1 MNRILLLLLVSL
13 KMTPAFKWRQ
23 DIICITRGY
32 YLKFDNIISYRKN
45 RYRNIVEKKLFR
57 IFLRRLNFRK
67 KTSRWL
73 FLGGFPPALSF
84 ARAKG
89 HQVSLF
95 RSARLNGR
103 ARTRYWPRELYSS
116 IVLFLVQYVLAFLA
130 TTALPHRP
138 LHLAKPTTTTNTT
151 NITVTT
157 ANSISASTA
166 PVKRSPVKYSVHMT
180 VHHPPTSGAAA
191 AARPE
196 RGVKENLGQRC
207 RGANDGAQAKLAR
220 GHPVAAAAAAG
231 DDPSSKSSLD
241 TRSASNRAATTAVQA
256 SK

>member
-1 MNRILLLLLVSL
+1 MCAHKIRP
-13 KMTPAFKWRQ
+13 K
-23 DIICITRGY
+23 
-32 YLKFDNIISYRKN
+32 
-45 RYRNIVEKKLFR
+45 
-57 IFLRRLNFRK
+57 
-67 KTSRWL
+67 
-73 FLGGFPPALSF
+73 
-84 ARAKG
+84 
-89 HQVSLF
+89 
-95 RSARLNGR
+95 
-103 ARTRYWPRELYSS
+103 ELYSS

-138 LHLAKPTTTTNTT
+138 LHHAKPTTTTNTT

-157 ANSISASTA
+157 ANNISASTA

-196 RGVKENLGQRC
+196 RGVKDLSQRC
-207 RGANDGAQAKLAR
+207 RGANDEAQAKLAR
-220 GHPVAAAAAAG
+220 GHPAAAAAAAG

-241 TRSASNRAATTAVQA
+241 TRSASNRAATTAAQA